1 MIHQRSIL
9 RVFYILAALA
19 AFALGGIIGSF
30 FVSVIIMAIISLPVV
45 YVIKKIFP
53 APDWYANEDEKSEMT
68 SLNLSNR
75 DKFSEK

>member
-1 MIHQRSIL
+1 MIHQRNIL

>member
-1 MIHQRSIL
+1 MIHQRNIL

-19 AFALGGIIGSF
+19 AVAFGGIIGSF